1 MSIGVRNVITKN
13 ERFFTLEIYSLCNTN
28 LIRLNIK
35 NYLLLMQKYILDHVI

>member
-28 LIRLNIK
+28 LIRLNI